1 MTIAQTPRNAAHILQ
16 TRLAG
21 LPAPKTALLLG
32 SGLNPISEALTESVS
47 VPYTDIPGFPQCST
61 PGHLGMLSVGFLG
74 TQAPVLCLSGR
85 PHVYEGATPSDIR
98 HFIRTCRELGC
109 ERILITNAAGS
120 LRPSVPPGE
129 LVITTDHINGM
140 GFNPLVG
147 EKSLTYGPRFLDMS
161 NLYSPALRATAQRVA
176 TSKGLVLH
184 EGVFA
189 GMLGP
194 CFETPAEIKMLKL
207 LGADT
212 VAMSL
217 IPEAIVAHHCG
228 MQVLALSVITN
239 LAAGLTDDT
248 LSHEDTLNQA
258 TKASNKLRVLLTSL
272 APALEQHAG

>member
-1 MTIAQTPRNAAHILQ
+1 MTPTPSPLDAARSLQ
-16 TRLAG
+16 KKLSG

-32 SGLNPISEALTESVS
+32 SGLNPIAETITGAVT

-61 PGHLGMLSVGFLG
+61 PGHLGMLSVGFLD

-85 PHVYEGATPSDIR
+85 PHAYEGATPADFR

-129 LVITTDHINGM
+129 LVMTTDHINAM

-147 EKSLTYGPRFLDMS
+147 EQNTAYGPRFLDMS

-176 TSKGLVLH
+176 TSKDLVLH

-194 CFETPAEIKMLKL
+194 CFETPAEIKMLKT

-217 IPEAIVAHHCG
+217 VPESIVAHHCG

-239 LAAGLTDDT
+239 FAAGLTNET

-258 TKASNKLRVLLTSL
+258 AKASSKLRVLLTSL